1 MNGERG
7 LVPSNFVEQIAED
20 EAILKE
26 SGKTGIVLIFFKS
39 ASRRTIYK
47 LGGLYLLF
55 VFTTSHTLKT
65 IDLKNNHNT
74 EREYKNIRPPPP
86 IYRIFA
92 ATIVLCCIFG

>member
-26 SGKTGIVLIFFKS
+26 SGKTGIALNFFKS

-47 LGGLYLLF
+47 LGAYIHIF
-55 VFTTSHTLKT
+55 VFTTSHTLKA
-65 IDLKNNHNT
+65 IDLKNV
-74 EREYKNIRPPPP
+74 I
-86 IYRIFA
+86 II
-92 ATIVLCCIFG
+92 